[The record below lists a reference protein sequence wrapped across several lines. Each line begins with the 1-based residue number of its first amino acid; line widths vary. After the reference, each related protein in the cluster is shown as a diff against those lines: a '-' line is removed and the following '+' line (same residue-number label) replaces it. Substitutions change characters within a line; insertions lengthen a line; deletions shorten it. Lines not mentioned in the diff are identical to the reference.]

1 MPYQES
7 AKERERRE
15 WVTRQEAFKDA
26 NEAHEAALAAAT
38 TDKEKRDIKQAFA
51 QYRAAHREEDI
62 RRGKRLPG
70 THVAMHQIMW
80 ARWIEVAV
88 EHELIARAAFPELLA
103 RAESDAILREFRAS
117 LVAVTSSAY
126 TVEAFF
132 GDIKYLL
139 PAPTEKPNKR
149 HIALSSAFK
158 LAFRIADS
166 EHSRLQHELSWLFDL
181 RDQAAHPY
189 TESEPAQEHPA
200 GFYTGAECC
209 KFNAVTSGRAVDIAL
224 TVLGYADPPCAPH
237 NRSIERWIQDRSPY
251 HRTVID
257 SLKQQ
262 RQVKPLILSA

>member
-1 MPYQES
+1 MVYQES
-7 AKERERRE
+7 TREQERRE

-26 NEAHEAALAAAT
+26 GEAYEAALAAAKS
-38 TDKEKRDIKQAFA
+38 DSEKKDLQHAFSE
-51 QYRAAHREEDI
+51 YRTAHRQEDI

-80 ARWIEVAV
+80 ARWLEVAV
-88 EHELIARAAFPELLA
+88 EHELLAREAFPELLA
-103 RAESDAILREFRAS
+103 KAKSDAILREFRAS

-139 PAPTEKPNKR
+139 PAPTTKPNKR
-149 HIALSSAFK
+149 HLMLSSAFK
-158 LAFRIADS
+158 LAFGMSDS
-166 EHSRLQHELSWLFDL
+166 EHSRLQHDLAWLFEL

-224 TVLGYADPPCAPH
+224 AVLKYADPPTSPA
-237 NRSIERWIQDRSPY
+237 NRWIERWTQERAAY
-251 HRTVID
+251 HR
-257 SLKQQ
+257 
-262 RQVKPLILSA
+262 QVVDALREKRLDKPLVLSS